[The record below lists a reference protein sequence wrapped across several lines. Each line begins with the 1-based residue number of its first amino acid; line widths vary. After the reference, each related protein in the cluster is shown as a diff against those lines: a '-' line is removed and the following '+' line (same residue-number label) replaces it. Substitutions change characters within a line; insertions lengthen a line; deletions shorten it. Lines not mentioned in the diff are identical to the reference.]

1 MSKLTPEVRNSLKL
15 IAEELQSIAK
25 LRALLSG
32 ALLGLE
38 ELNAAIPDSDNED
51 IIELQDKVVSLI
63 AASDAFNVRSEKLE
77 GELNTLLKRPK
88 LSLV

>member
-15 IAEELQSIAK
+15 IAGELQSIAK
-25 LRALLSG
+25 LRELLSA
-32 ALLGLE
+32 ALMGLE

-51 IIELQDKVVSLI
+51 IVELQDKVVSLI

-77 GELNTLLKRPK
+77 GELNALLKRPK